1 MRKHV
6 KLRPHV
12 ILDVNMHMKLDWN
25 HSPERRFNDC
35 QNIAAFWHLTWS
47 CSSPELIDWA
57 DLKIDPVIF
66 TLRSPWMYDIL
77 DNYHVLI
84 QCGAGEKPVGIKPTK
99 TCTCSRCVLD
109 IAISFFDVMNWMSVT
124 LEQACLDVLSV
135 KNTRICRRIQAT
147 SRLVRTSKW
156 GIYVHDHYATACVES
171 LHNIMRVHGCNRS
184 TSTNINAEC

>member
-35 QNIAAFWHLTWS
+35 QNSAAFWHLTWS
-47 CSSPELIDWA
+47 CSSPELIDWT
-57 DLKIDPVIF
+57 DLKIDPAIF

-84 QCGAGEKPVGIKPTK
+84 QCGAGEKPVGIQPTK

-109 IAISFFDVMNWMSVT
+109 IAISFLMSWTGWVCH
-124 LEQACLDVLSV
+124 LGASLPRRVAC
-135 KNTRICRRIQAT
+135 KNYT
-147 SRLVRTSKW
+147 
-156 GIYVHDHYATACVES
+156 
-171 LHNIMRVHGCNRS
+171 NM
-184 TSTNINAEC
+184 STNTSNKQVSSHQQMGNLRTWSLRYCMCWVTS